1 MSAINAAVK
10 KEPPGDAG
18 PEPALLSERAQY
30 ADAGRGGSRARR
42 SEGRQK
48 QPPPGYTVNGPP
60 GSFSV
65 EFTLHSPD
73 KTQSRVLTG
82 RVDTRVF
89 ETVVPAALLA
99 ELGIIPE
106 KRLRQTWADGVE
118 QERDAAFAAITLHG
132 IAYGSDVVF
141 GTDTDSIIIGRMTL
155 ESFALAADAGRQQL
169 VPALVTV

>member
-1 MSAINAAVK
+1 MSAINAAGK
-10 KEPPGDAG
+10 KEIPAAAG

-30 ADAGRGGSRARR
+30 ADAGRCGSRARQ
-42 SEGRQK
+42 SEYRQK
-48 QPPPGYTVNGPP
+48 QPPPGCTVNGPP
-60 GSFSV
+60 GTFSV
-65 EFTLHSPD
+65 DFTLHSPD

-89 ETVVPAALLA
+89 ETVVPAAILE
-99 ELGIIPE
+99 ELGIAPE
-106 KRLRQTWADGVE
+106 KRLRQTWADGSA

-132 IAYGSDVVF
+132 IAYGADVVF
-141 GTDTDSIIIGRMTL
+141 GMDSDALIIGRMTL

>member
-1 MSAINAAVK
+1 MSAINAAGK
-10 KEPPGDAG
+10 KESPAAAG

-30 ADAGRGGSRARR
+30 ADAGRGGSRARQ
-42 SEGRQK
+42 SEYGQK
-48 QPPPGYTVNGPP
+48 QPPPGCTVNGPP

-65 EFTLHSPD
+65 DFTLHSPD

-89 ETVVPAALLA
+89 ETVVPAAILV
-99 ELGIIPE
+99 ELGILPE
-106 KRLRQTWADGVE
+106 KRLRQTWADGVA

-132 IAYGSDVVF
+132 IAYGADVVF
-141 GTDTDSIIIGRMTL
+141 GSDAEALIIGRMTL

>member
-1 MSAINAAVK
+1 MNTINAAVK
-10 KEPPGDAG
+10 KETPAAAG

-30 ADAGRGGSRARR
+30 ADAGRCEGRARR
-42 SEGRQK
+42 SEYRQK

-65 EFTLHSPD
+65 DFTLHSPD

-82 RVDTRVF
+82 RVDTRVL

-106 KRLRQTWADGVE
+106 KRLRQTWADGSE

-132 IAYGSDVVF
+132 MAYGADVVF
-141 GTDTDSIIIGRMTL
+141 GADADALIIGRMTL
-155 ESFALAADAGRQQL
+155 ESFALAADAGCKQL